1 MPHYSKEA
9 KVSRIRL
16 SDAKPNA
23 ELMLYKILG
32 GMGME
37 RRLTEMGLLPG
48 EKIKRIDSP
57 NNGPVVLFVKGAKIA
72 IGRGMAD
79 KIIVEEC
86 TQKKIIKVAL
96 AGNPNSGKT
105 SVFNNLTG
113 ARQHVGNYPGVTVE
127 KKEGI
132 AYCDDY
138 TIKITD
144 LPGTYSLTAYSLDEV
159 VTRNFIIHEKPD
171 LIVDIVDASNLER
184 NLYLFTQLME
194 FGIPLALA
202 FNMSDI
208 AQSAGQQTDDN
219 AMSELLGVSI
229 VHTVGNKNKGTK
241 ALLDVMVK
249 TYRERADKKNISVN
263 YGREIEEEISKI
275 IALLSHER
283 DLIMEYP
290 PRWLTVKLLEDD
302 KYIVDSIK
310 TKQGT
315 DEITKQIESSR
326 AHIKTIFADDA
337 ETVFADKR
345 YGFINGILHET
356 TKQNKDPR
364 LQISDNI
371 DQIVANRILG
381 IPIFLG
387 IMWFMFKAIFYLSEK
402 PMQWIECAQGLI
414 GSSISGLLPE
424 GSLIQGLIVDGVIG
438 GVGSVL
444 VFVPVIFLLF
454 FFISILEDSGYMA
467 RIAFIVDKFMHKIGL
482 HGRSF
487 IPMLLGFGCNVPAI
501 MATRVIESRKD
512 RITTILINPFMSCG
526 ARLPVYT
533 LLIGAFFSERISGNI
548 LFSLYILGFLMA
560 VFMAKVFRKFIFTGE
575 SAPFVMELPP
585 YRMPTLNGLII
596 HMWERG
602 WLYIKKA
609 GTVIML
615 GCIIIWSLSALPLSS
630 GGDLT
635 KSYIGK
641 IGKAIEPTVR
651 PLGFDWKIGTA
662 LVAGVVAKE
671 IVVGTLGVLYGTDE
685 NADESSSGLREA
697 LRKDTYPDGRPVFTP
712 LIAYV
717 FMVFVLL
724 YIPCLSTAAVIRKE
738 TGSWGWMFFS
748 IGYSTVLAWVTSF
761 VIYQGGR
768 LVGL

>member
-1 MPHYSKEA
+1 MN
-9 KVSRIRL
+9 RIRL
-16 SDAKPNA
+16 SDARPNA

-37 RRLTEMGLLPG
+37 KKLTEMGLLPG
-48 EKIKRIDSP
+48 ERISRIDSP
-57 NNGPVVLFVKGAKIA
+57 HDGPVVLFVKGAKIA

-86 TQKKIIKVAL
+86 AQKKTIKVAL

-132 AYCDDY
+132 ACCNDC

-159 VTRNFIIHEKPD
+159 VARNFIIHEKPD
-171 LIVDIVDASNLER
+171 VIVNIVDVSNLER
-184 NLYLFTQLME
+184 NLYLSTQLME
-194 FGIPLALA
+194 FGIPLILA

-208 AQSAGQQTDDN
+208 AQSAGQQIDDK
-219 AMSELLGVSI
+219 AMSKLLGVSI
-229 VHTVGNKNKGTK
+229 VYTVGNKDKGTK
-241 ALLDVMVK
+241 ALLDAIVK
-249 TYRERADKKNISVN
+249 TYRERSDKNNILVN
-263 YGREIEEEISKI
+263 YNREIEEEISKLTV
-275 IALLSHER
+275 LLSHKS
-283 DLIMEYP
+283 DLIPGYST
-290 PRWLTVKLLEDD
+290 RWLAVKLLEDD
-302 KYIVDSIK
+302 KYIVDFIK
-310 TKQGT
+310 TKQGMS
-315 DEITKQIESSR
+315 EVIKQVESSR

-356 TKQNKDPR
+356 IRQNKDPR
-364 LQISDNI
+364 LKVSDNI

-387 IMWFMFKAIFYLSEK
+387 IMWFMFKAIFFLSEK
-402 PMQWIECAQGLI
+402 PMQWIEHLQGFI
-414 GSSISGLLPE
+414 GDFISGFLPE
-424 GSLIQGLIVDGVIG
+424 GSLIQGLIIDGVIG

-444 VFVPVIFLLF
+444 VFMPIIFLLF
-454 FFISILEDSGYMA
+454 FFMSILEDSGYMA
-467 RIAFIVDKFMHKIGL
+467 RIAFIADKFMHKIGL

-512 RITTILINPFMSCG
+512 RLTTILVNPFMSCG

-533 LLIGAFFSERISGNI
+533 LFIGVFFSEKISGNI
-548 LFSLYILGFLMA
+548 LFSLYILGFLIA
-560 VFMAKVFRKFIFTGE
+560 IFMAKIFRKFIFTGE
-575 SAPFVMELPP
+575 SSPFVMELPP
-585 YRMPTLNGLII
+585 YRVPTLNGLII

-615 GCIIIWSLSALPLSS
+615 GCIIIWSLSVFPLSS
-630 GGDLT
+630 GGDIT

-662 LVAGVVAKE
+662 LIAGIVAKE
-671 IVVGTLGVLYGTDE
+671 IVVGTLGVLYGADE
-685 NADESSSGLREA
+685 NINETSSGLRDA

-712 LIAYV
+712 LIAYAL
-717 FMVFVLL
+717 MVFVLL

-748 IGYSTVLAWVTSF
+748 IGYSTALAWIIAF
-761 VIYQGGR
+761 IIYQGGR
-768 LVGL
+768 LFSL

>member
-1 MPHYSKEA
+1 MNRMRLSEA
-9 KVSRIRL
+9 KSNV
-16 SDAKPNA
+16 
-23 ELMLYKILG
+23 ELILYKILG
-32 GMGME
+32 GFGME
-37 RRLTEMGLLPG
+37 KKLTEMGLLPG
-48 EKIKRIDSP
+48 KKIKRLDSSHD
-57 NNGPVVLFVKGAKIA
+57 GQVILLVKGAKIA

-86 TQKKIIKVAL
+86 MRRKIIKVAL

-132 AYCDDY
+132 ACYDDY
-138 TIKITD
+138 TMKITD

-159 VTRNFIIHEKPD
+159 VARNFIINEKPD
-171 LIVDIVDASNLER
+171 IIVNIIDASNLER
-184 NLYLFTQLME
+184 NLYLSTQLME
-194 FGIPLALA
+194 FGIPIVLA

-208 AQSAGQQTDDN
+208 AEAAGQQTDDK
-219 AMSELLGVSI
+219 AISGLLGVSI
-229 VHTVGNKNKGTK
+229 VHTVGNKNKGTGE
-241 ALLDVMVK
+241 LLEAIVK
-249 TYRERADKKNISVN
+249 VCRERADRHSASVN
-263 YGREIEEEISKI
+263 YDREIESEISRI
-275 IALLSHER
+275 ITLLSHRSE
-283 DLIMEYP
+283 LIMDYP
-290 PRWLTVKLLEDD
+290 VRWLAVKLLEDD
-302 KYIVDSIK
+302 KYIVDFIK
-310 TKQGT
+310 TKQAT
-315 DEITKQIESSR
+315 DDIIKQVEQSR
-326 AHIKTIFADDA
+326 AYIKTIFADDA

-345 YGFINGILHET
+345 YGFINGMLHET
-356 TKQNKDPR
+356 TSQNKDPHLR
-364 LQISDNI
+364 VSDSI

-387 IMWFMFKAIFYLSEK
+387 MMWLMFKAIFHLSEK
-402 PMQWIECAQGLI
+402 PMQWIEQLQALAGGLV
-414 GSSISGLLPE
+414 SGFLPAD
-424 GSLIQGLIVDGVIG
+424 SLMHGLVVDGIIG

-454 FFISILEDSGYMA
+454 FFMSILEDSGYMA
-467 RIAFIVDKFMHKIGL
+467 RIAFIVDKFMHKLGL

-512 RITTILINPFMSCG
+512 RFTTILINPFMSCG

-533 LLIGAFFSERISGNI
+533 LLIGAFFSEKISGNI

-560 VFMAKVFRKFIFTGE
+560 VLMAKILRRFVFTGE

-585 YRMPTLNGLII
+585 YRIPTLKGLII

-609 GTVIML
+609 GTIIML
-615 GCIIIWSLSALPLSS
+615 GCVIIWALSAFPLSS
-630 GGDLT
+630 EGDLT

-641 IGKAIEPTVR
+641 IGRAIEPVVR

-671 IVVGTLGVLYGTDE
+671 IVVGTLGVLYGTGEGDE
-685 NADESSSGLREA
+685 NLSGLRTA
-697 LRKDTYPDGRPVFTP
+697 LKKDTYPNGRPVFTP
-712 LIAYV
+712 LIAYTL
-717 FMVFVLL
+717 MVFVLL
-724 YIPCLSTAAVIRKE
+724 YIPCFSTAAVIKKE

-748 IGYSTVLAWVTSF
+748 VGYTTTLAWVTAF
-761 VIYQGGR
+761 IVYQGGR
-768 LVGL
+768 LFGL